1 MAKKMAG
8 KPNNNKPNMQIK
20 INSDLALIPI
30 SLLYTLIFDFFYG
43 IKYIIAD
50 LIPLLFNAAADKVDK
65 AYKKG
70 KNIAEGD
77 PKEKRPNF
85 FVEQWNKM
93 AFVKEQRK
101 KQEQARDELLRS
113 LNFETRLDKP
123 TVFKFKIKNTRGR
136 METGTI
142 ISTSKQDVNA
152 FLVNEGNIVYS
163 IETSKQIEFL
173 YGSSSLFAT
182 KITTRDLIFWLT
194 QLSTYL
200 RAGITLVDG
209 VRILSNQLGRK
220 KAKKRIFDAITYELV
235 LGNSFSGALEKLGDT
250 FPALVI
256 NMIKAA
262 EATGELDEALE
273 DLANYYTEVDKT
285 KKQMVSA
292 ASYPAV
298 ITCFALGVVG
308 FILVYVI
315 PRFVKIYDSASI
327 KITGL
332 TLAIVRISN
341 FLKSYYMVIILALL
355 ITVLVIFLLYKRI
368 KEFRKTVQIIL
379 MHIPLIKD
387 IIIFNEITIF
397 TKTFASLLKNNVFIT
412 DSIDI
417 LSRITRNEIYKDIM
431 YNTINNIASGDKIS
445 DAFKDHWAVP
455 EVAYFM
461 IVTGESTGELAAMM
475 QKVSEYYQEMHR
487 NIVNNLKAFIEP
499 IMITSLAVIVGVII
513 LAVIIPMFDLYGN
526 IS

>member
-1 MAKKMAG
+1 MVNAASGKIKAPKAPKK
-8 KPNNNKPNMQIK
+8 NFRF
-20 INSDLALIPI
+20 NSDIALIPLSI
-30 SLLYTLIFDFFYG
+30 IYSLLYDFVYG
-43 IKYIIAD
+43 IKYIFAD
-50 LIPLLFNAAADKVDK
+50 LLPILFNAAANEVDKV
-65 AYKKG
+65 YKKRI
-70 KNIAEGD
+70 KKDENASFKKD
-77 PKEKRPNF
+77 NF
-85 FVEQWNKM
+85 IVKQWNKLS
-93 AFVKEQRK
+93 FVREKRRKLEQ
-101 KQEQARDELLRS
+101 QSAELLRT
-113 LNFETRLDKP
+113 LNYEPRLEKP
-123 TVFKFKIKNTRGR
+123 TTFRFKIKNAKGK

-152 FLVNEGNIVYS
+152 FLVNEGNTVYE
-163 IETSKQIEFL
+163 IKTSKQIEFL
-173 YGSSSLFAT
+173 YGNSSFFAT

-209 VRILSNQLGRK
+209 VRILSNQLGRN
-220 KAKKRIFDAITYELV
+220 KAKKRIFDSITYELI
-235 LGNSFSGALEKLGDT
+235 LGNSFSDALEKLGDT

-285 KKQMVSA
+285 RKQMVSA

-298 ITCFALGVVG
+298 ITLFALGVVG

-315 PRFVKIYDSASI
+315 PKFVKIYDSANI

-341 FLKSYYMVIILALL
+341 FIKSYYMVMLL
-355 ITVLVIFLLYKRI
+355 IAFVAVLLVYLMYKRI
-368 KEFRKTVQIIL
+368 KEFRKLVQIIL
-379 MHIPLIKD
+379 MHIPVVKD

-417 LSRITRNEIYKDIM
+417 LSRLTKNEIYKEIM

-445 DAFKDHWAVP
+445 DAFKDHWAIP

-461 IVTGESTGELAAMM
+461 IVNGESTGELAAMM
-475 QKVSEYYQEMHR
+475 QKVSEYFQEMHR